1 MNKIIKKL
9 NEILKKINKLNVKN
23 KDKKYLYLNIKIM
36 DNLVNS
42 LDLIDNYIL
51 NNFDD
56 LDINETIKNEFI
68 NLENE
73 KQIINSFMPLLLMN
87 QIHLNK

>member
-1 MNKIIKKL
+1 
-9 NEILKKINKLNVKN
+9 
-23 KDKKYLYLNIKIM
+23 M